1 VDSGRGGWAE
11 VGRVRRVSV
20 VVGAACAAAGA
31 VVGPFLAGLTLRV
44 PAEEPLLTAG
54 AWRGRPAAARRV
66 GVVTVLTAAVLGTVG
81 SARGAEP
88 ELAAY
93 LWLAAIGITLAVIDL
108 DCLRLP
114 DRLTL
119 PSYPIGVA
127 LLALA
132 STDDWS
138 ALRRALLA
146 AVVVGGAAF
155 LLALLVPGGGLGLG
169 DVKLLG
175 LLGLFLGWLGW
186 GEVALG
192 IAAGFAIGAVAAVV
206 LLALR
211 RAGLKDHM
219 AFGQWLIAGALVAVV
234 AGDRLLD
241 AYLAVG
247 TAGSGMGP

>member
-1 VDSGRGGWAE
+1 MDGGQGGWAR

-20 VVGAACAAAGA
+20 VVGVACAAAGA

-44 PAEEPLLTAG
+44 PAEQPMLTAG

-66 GVVTVLTAAVLGTVG
+66 GVVTVLAAAVLGAVG
-81 SARGAEP
+81 AATGAEP

-93 LWLAAIGITLAVIDL
+93 LWLAAVGITLAVIDL

-114 DRLTL
+114 DRLVL

-127 LLALA
+127 LLAAA
-132 STDDWS
+132 STDDWG

-146 AVVVGGAAF
+146 AVVVGAGAV

-192 IAAGFAIGAVAAVV
+192 IAAGFAIGAVAAIV

-211 RAGLKDHM
+211 RAGLRDHM

-234 AGDRLLD
+234 AGDRLVD
-241 AYLAVG
+241 AYLSVG
-247 TAGSGMGP
+247 TTG

>member
-1 VDSGRGGWAE
+1 VSVE
-11 VGRVRRVSV
+11 VGL
-20 VVGAACAAAGA
+20 ACAAAGA
-31 VVGPFLAGLTLRV
+31 AAGPFLAGLTLRV

-66 GVVTVLTAAVLGTVG
+66 GVLTVLAAAVLGAVG
-81 SARGAEP
+81 AATGAEP

-93 LWLAAIGITLAVIDL
+93 LWLAAIGTTLAVIDL

-127 LLALA
+127 LLAAA
-132 STDDWS
+132 STDDWG

-146 AVVVGGAAF
+146 AVAVGAGAL
-155 LLALLVPGGGLGLG
+155 LLALVVPGGGLGLG

-192 IAAGFAIGAVAAVV
+192 IAAGFGIGAVAAIV
-206 LLALR
+206 LLVLR

-234 AGDRLLD
+234 TGDRLLD
-241 AYLAVG
+241 AYLSVG
-247 TAGSGMGP
+247 PASSGVGP